1 MSRAEEPRS
10 RAKPELA
17 RCEVSAARLPG
28 APRSVGI
35 IGCGLIARPV
45 IRELVRGQLDGWKLD
60 AVLARSPRHVEG
72 VDVLAAADQF
82 FAHSFDLIIDA
93 AGPEA
98 LRSHGRVAL
107 TAAELWSVSG
117 TALAN
122 ETLRLDLESVGAKH
136 GHRLRLLPGAISGLD
151 GVSTMSIAH
160 DGRVSA
166 TIDLVPSG
174 DTTEVVFVGS
184 AAEAADLFPHH
195 VNVVVATA
203 LAGVGLER
211 TEVTVRQPAAG
222 RPHTLSIEAISRDGS
237 VTATTQP
244 VVSRSDGVHIV
255 AASLIAALRRESQVI
270 WVG

>member
-1 MSRAEEPRS
+1 MSS
-10 RAKPELA
+10 G
-17 RCEVSAARLPG
+17 RLPG

-35 IGCGLIARPV
+35 IGCGLIAQPV
-45 IRELVRGQLDGWKLD
+45 IRELVRGHLDGWKLE
-60 AVLARSPRHVEG
+60 AVLARSPRRLQG
-72 VDVLAAADQF
+72 IDVLGVAEQF
-82 FAHSFDLIIDA
+82 FDHSFDLVIDA
-93 AGPEA
+93 AGPDA
-98 LRSHGRVAL
+98 LRDHGRVAL

-117 TALAN
+117 TALVN
-122 ETLRLDLESVGAKH
+122 KTLRQDLESVGAEH

-151 GVSTMSIAH
+151 GVSTMSVAH

-184 AAEAADLFPHH
+184 AAEAAGRFPDH

-203 LAGVGLER
+203 LAGLGLDR

-222 RPHTLSIEAISRDGS
+222 QPHTLSIEATSRDGS
-237 VTATTQP
+237 VTATTRP
-244 VVSRSDGVHIV
+244 VVSRPDGVHTV
-255 AASLIAALRRESQVI
+255 AASLIAALSRESQVI